1 MNAPPSAL
9 LATVALYG
17 LTARRGEPHRSLE
30 VLETTKKRDIQ
41 IKTFGFEIGEDRPKF
56 AAKIPSREGQGWVNL
71 GRKRFSLYQF

>member
-1 MNAPPSAL
+1 
-9 LATVALYG
+9 
-17 LTARRGEPHRSLE
+17 LE

-41 IKTFGFEIGEDRPKF
+41 IKTFGFEIGEDRSKF